1 MVPYSLQAL
10 PNGPAG
16 GTNHT
21 LLVGDR
27 QRPCIEIPKEYELRP
42 LLGAEVRAD
51 ANQLQISGR
60 FIIIRSLASYLT
72 LTVLIQP
79 PTRS

>member
-1 MVPYSLQAL
+1 MFPVSTQE
-10 PNGPAG
+10 PNGPAE
-16 GTNHT
+16 TNHT

-51 ANQLQISGR
+51 ANLLQISGR
-60 FIIIRSLASYLT
+60 FVIRSLASYLT
-72 LTVLIQP
+72 VNPVLII
-79 PTRS
+79 

>member
-1 MVPYSLQAL
+1 MFPVSTQE
-10 PNGPAG
+10 PNGPAE
-16 GTNHT
+16 TNHT

-27 QRPCIEIPKEYELRP
+27 QRPCIEIPMKEYELRP
-42 LLGAEVRAD
+42 FLGAEASAD
-51 ANQLQISGR
+51 AELQISGR

>member
-1 MVPYSLQAL
+1 MFPVSTQE
-10 PNGPAG
+10 PNGPAE
-16 GTNHT
+16 TNHT

-60 FIIIRSLASYLT
+60 FVIRSLASYLT
-72 LTVLIQP
+72 VNPVLII
-79 PTRS
+79 